1 MYIQDGRSGQ
11 QTPSHSI
18 IYFSLKR
25 TANHIQYIQ
34 MKLITPKG
42 IVIVF
47 HIDRNRIS
55 RAQPRE
61 QAEVNF
67 LKRFTLHGDPRIDI
81 VSSLER
87 LLFLNEKE
95 LWRL

>member
-1 MYIQDGRSGQ
+1 MYIHDRRSGQ

-18 IYFSLKR
+18 IYFSLER